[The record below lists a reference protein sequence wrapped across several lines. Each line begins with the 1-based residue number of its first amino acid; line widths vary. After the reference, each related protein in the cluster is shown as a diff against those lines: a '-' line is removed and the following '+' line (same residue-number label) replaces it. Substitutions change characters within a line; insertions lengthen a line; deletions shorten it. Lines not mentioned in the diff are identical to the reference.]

1 MTSRQRFLE
10 HYGPALRW
18 LPTEDAAAAYR
29 DASRY
34 DRRDR
39 YGLSPEAVTDILR
52 DQVRDNDFEALRTWM
67 ADATG
72 GVGDVLIVFGAEDI
86 CRTTAAFL
94 VAEWENLLSRNDA
107 IVLSVDSDWV
117 MFCSHKDEFEVGR
130 RVPARA
136 G

>member
-10 HYGPALRW
+10 HYRPALRW
-18 LPTEDAAAAYR
+18 LSPEDAAAAYR
-29 DASRY
+29 EASRY

-39 YGLSPEAVTDILR
+39 YGLSPETVTGIRR
-52 DQVRDNDFEALRTWM
+52 DKLRDNDFESLRTWM

-72 GVGDVLIVFGAEDI
+72 GVGDVLVVFGPEDV

-94 VAEWENLLSRNDA
+94 VAEWENLLCRDDA
-107 IVLSVDSDWV
+107 IVLSVDSGWV
-117 MFCSHKDEFEVGR
+117 MFCSHEDEFEVGR